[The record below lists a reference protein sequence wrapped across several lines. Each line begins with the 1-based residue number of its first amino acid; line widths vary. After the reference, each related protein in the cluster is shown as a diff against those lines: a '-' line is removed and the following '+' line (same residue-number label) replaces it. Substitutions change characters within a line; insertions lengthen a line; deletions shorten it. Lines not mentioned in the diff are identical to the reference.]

1 MHNFNF
7 PQFWTLQAQ
16 FINFTFE
23 IVILVHLGDN
33 VDFCN
38 FMEHCMYS
46 QQNISFSPAIQET
59 KLSSFHWLEKYAFPQ
74 VEISALPVCFRA
86 IFIFTVQIRLYLP
99 EMKIRSLFKKKVN
112 LMRIFHSIR
121 VPKDLAFSLIYQAK
135 FSLGSFSYQIAK
147 ALQGKGAIPIH
158 SVLTQSSPDS
168 QIHPIM
174 KRATQVAVS
183 HEYLF

>member
-1 MHNFNF
+1 
-7 PQFWTLQAQ
+7 
-16 FINFTFE
+16 
-23 IVILVHLGDN
+23 
-33 VDFCN
+33 
-38 FMEHCMYS
+38 
-46 QQNISFSPAIQET
+46 
-59 KLSSFHWLEKYAFPQ
+59 
-74 VEISALPVCFRA
+74 
-86 IFIFTVQIRLYLP
+86 
-99 EMKIRSLFKKKVN
+99 MKIRSLFKKKVN